1 MNYKN
6 CKNLFNYI
14 LEQNYIINKDSKN
27 NDILYINHGN
37 KDMKCKYLLL
47 FSVDNN
53 NNIIWSCD
61 NPYVDQK
68 TKYIISLIKKDIL
81 EKYKIKKIL
90 FDKDIEEKLKF
101 LLKNNMKLI
110 YNEEIINFM
119 WIIKEKVKNYKNFY
133 IINEIIFF

>member
-27 NDILYINHGN
+27 NDILYINYGN

-101 LLKNNMKLI
+101 LLKNNIKLI
-110 YNEEIINFM
+110 YDEEIINFM
-119 WIIKEKVKNYKNFY
+119 WIIKEKLKNYKNFY